1 MKPSFTPRGLAIGSA
16 ILLLLQPALAQ
27 SPAVSKLFAGQI
39 TTPSVE
45 PQFGSAIA
53 LSDRWLVIGEPLNDE
68 AFENAGAV
76 HVFDATSGRYLRK
89 LVPDDT
95 PDSRIFGTPLAIHG
109 DLLIAG
115 AYTDSESA
123 PVSGAA
129 YVFDLRSGRQ
139 LRKLKAND
147 ADNVDFFGASVAIYG
162 NRALVGALLDDQLGN
177 NAGAAYLFDL
187 DTGAQIAKLTASDGA
202 ANHQFGQALALSG
215 NVALIGAPG
224 ATGLVANS
232 GAAYLFDIA
241 SGIETKKITGS
252 AAVAGNQFGSSVALD
267 GTLALIGAP
276 NNAAL
281 GLDAGMAYFFDIT
294 TGSELAR
301 IINSLYGGPGELF
314 GSRVALHAGIALV
327 GAPGANAFTGAAYQ
341 IDLRSGAVLRR
352 FLAPDADP
360 DDRFSAGLA
369 VFGTQAAFGSPRDA
383 DLGTS
388 AGAAYRFRSLVG
400 TLPTKTL
407 ASTGNFAPAVP
418 GASFSAL
425 ANPCINPAGRYM
437 LDARLRGPNTSA
449 GRDRG
454 LWSTLGSPNET
465 LSLLLQSR
473 APLDPLGPAFTG
485 TRIAALSGIAMNQN
499 QHALLQVTLSG
510 PGTGPGR
517 NQALLTDNGT
527 ALAPITRTGVAL
539 PILGGAS
546 LSSIRQTAQNR
557 NVATPRVALTYLLR
571 REPSLATAASDSGL
585 LFADHATGLLIDGT
599 ARESTPAPVAGLFG
613 QFTGRVAIS
622 NLSAVFSADHILNA
636 TTTVRALFK
645 RPAGGPSDLVV
656 DSGVAAPG
664 TGGALFRSFL
674 GEGVTTS
681 DAALFRATL
690 SGPGVTSANNEGLW
704 HQSVDLVARKGS
716 PVPGLSAAI
725 TWSRFIG
732 FWPVANN
739 GMIFLATIK
748 GPGINASNNT
758 GLWALQEDGTTLSL
772 LRLGDPLSHAD
783 RPRVRTL
790 QRIDVDPASGRYTV
804 LVSLTGS
811 PTLNQALLAGSLALG
826 NPADQTSLR
835 LPQIKL
841 RKGLPFTELDGST
854 HTLRSLSLRPTTDPT
869 GSGAKGLAH
878 ILNANGQIILSVV
891 AGDRATRLL
900 GHQEISLKP

>member
-232 GAAYLFDIA
+232 GAAYLFDIT
-241 SGIETKKITGS
+241 SGVEVKKITGS
-252 AAVAGNQFGSSVALD
+252 AAVGGNAFGSSVALD

-418 GASFSAL
+418 
-425 ANPCINPAGRYM
+425 
-437 LDARLRGPNTSA
+437 
-449 GRDRG
+449 
-454 LWSTLGSPNET
+454 
-465 LSLLLQSR
+465 
-473 APLDPLGPAFTG
+473 
-485 TRIAALSGIAMNQN
+485 
-499 QHALLQVTLSG
+499 
-510 PGTGPGR
+510 
-517 NQALLTDNGT
+517 
-527 ALAPITRTGVAL
+527 
-539 PILGGAS
+539 GAS

>member
-16 ILLLLQPALAQ
+16 FLLLLQPALAQ

-68 AFENAGAV
+68 TFENAGAV

-177 NAGAAYLFDL
+177 NAGAAYLFDI

-418 GASFSAL
+418 
-425 ANPCINPAGRYM
+425 
-437 LDARLRGPNTSA
+437 
-449 GRDRG
+449 
-454 LWSTLGSPNET
+454 
-465 LSLLLQSR
+465 
-473 APLDPLGPAFTG
+473 
-485 TRIAALSGIAMNQN
+485 
-499 QHALLQVTLSG
+499 
-510 PGTGPGR
+510 
-517 NQALLTDNGT
+517 
-527 ALAPITRTGVAL
+527 
-539 PILGGAS
+539 GAS